1 MWGAMTI
8 SGVAKTADNAPGFA
22 AFISYSHADAEA
34 AAKLQRQLERYR
46 LPKNVMMG
54 HEGQSRNIGR
64 IFRDREDLAAA
75 PSLSDAIRQAL
86 SQSLALII
94 VCSPD
99 AKQSRWVDEEI
110 RLFRSLHPGRP
121 VLAALVKGEPG
132 ESFPDALSEGGIEP
146 LAADLREGAD
156 GWQLG
161 FLKIVAGIAAVQLDT
176 LIQRD
181 AQRRVRRVMWITLGA
196 LSAMLVMGVMTAFAI
211 SARNEAAR
219 QRASAEGLVEYM
231 LTDLREKLRGVGR
244 IDVMDGVNQRAMQ
257 HYQGQGDLG
266 ALPADSLERRA
277 RILHAMGED
286 DDNSGKPELAYA
298 KFVEAHRATAALLL
312 REPNNPE
319 RIFAHAQSE
328 YWVGQAAW
336 RRKDRATTAKYWQGY
351 LDHSERLLKIDKNKA
366 RANLEMGYALGNLS
380 DLHITDNFD
389 LKKALDYS
397 RRSIGFLQNAERLD
411 PNRTEI
417 KMALA
422 NRYGWLAEA
431 LVESALYPEAV
442 EARKAELALIDRLLA
457 TDPRNFELR
466 FRRYWP
472 QYGLAEI
479 KIKQGATQQGLADL
493 DRIERQFAAFAQ
505 EAPDNLSVKRATAQ
519 LLRTKIDALVDI
531 DAAAARGSL
540 EKAYLLVDEMSK
552 TPGQAQSLKA
562 YRDKLDETR
571 SKLRAGG
578 SNGRN

>member
-1 MWGAMTI
+1 MTI
-8 SGVAKTADNAPGFA
+8 SGVARIAEDARGFA
-22 AFISYSHADAEA
+22 AFISYSHADADA
-34 AAKLQRQLERYR
+34 AARLQRQLERYR
-46 LPKNVMMG
+46 LPKNVALSQ
-54 HEGQSRNIGR
+54 ERQDRNIGR

-75 PSLSDAIRQAL
+75 PSLSDAIRNALSLSQAL
-86 SQSLALII
+86 I
-94 VCSPD
+94 VICSPN
-99 AKQSRWVDEEI
+99 ARQSRWVEEEI
-110 RLFRSLHPGRP
+110 RLFRSLHPERP
-121 VLAALVKGEPG
+121 VLAALVHGEPAD
-132 ESFPDALSEGGIEP
+132 SFPDALSEGGLEP

-181 AQRRVRRVMWITLGA
+181 AQRRVRRVTWITLGA
-196 LSAMLVMGVMTAFAI
+196 LTAMLVMGVMTAFAI

-244 IDVMDGVNQRAMQ
+244 IDVMEGVNARAME
-257 HYQGQGDLG
+257 HYRRQGDL
-266 ALPADSLERRA
+266 ANLPADSLERRA

-286 DDNSGKPELAYA
+286 EDNIGQVERAYA
-298 KFVEAHRATAALLL
+298 KFVEAHRATAALLA
-312 REPNNPE
+312 REPDNPE

-336 RRKDRATTAKYWQGY
+336 RYRDRATTAKYWQGY
-351 LDHSERLLKIDKNKA
+351 LDLSERLLKIDKNRA

-380 DLHITDNFD
+380 DLYVTDSFD

-397 RRSIGFLQNAERLD
+397 RRSVAFLQKAERLD

-417 KMALA
+417 KMTLA
-422 NRYGWLAEA
+422 NRYGWLAEVLA
-431 LVESALYPEAV
+431 ESGLYSEAV
-442 EARKAELALIDRLLA
+442 EARKAELAIIDRLLA
-457 TDPRNFELR
+457 ADPRNFELR
-466 FRRYWP
+466 FRHHWP
-472 QYGLAEI
+472 QYGLAAI
-479 KIKQGATQQGLADL
+479 KIKQGAAREGLADL

-505 EAPDNLSVKRATAQ
+505 EAPDNLTVKRATAQ

-531 DAAAARGSL
+531 DPAAARVSL

-552 TPGQAQSLKA
+552 TPGQAQSLRP
-562 YRDKLDETR
+562 YRAKLDETR

-578 SNGRN
+578 RHGRN